1 MAPIDPAPIQ
11 LSAEIWATLAFV
23 IVAFWGIAGW
33 ALVRTL
39 GQEDRKVELL
49 EHQDRIDSYSPRA
62 LADLREF
69 VEENPEDPYTAD
81 ARDRYNR
88 CVDTLEG
95 TDRHFYDW
103 SDEEIE
109 RLERL

>member
-1 MAPIDPAPIQ
+1 MVAFMPIQ
-11 LSAEIWATLAFV
+11 LTGEVWAIMLFTIL
-23 IVAFWGIAGW
+23 AFWGIAGW

-39 GQEDRKVELL
+39 RQEDRKVEML
-49 EHQDRIDSYSPRA
+49 EHQDRIDTYSPKA

-69 VEENPEDPYTAD
+69 IENNPEDPYTAD
-81 ARDRYNR
+81 ARRRYNE
-88 CVDTLEG
+88 CVETLKG
-95 TDRHFYDW
+95 TDRQFYDW